1 MFTERDHSKF
11 TVAYYFPTDR
21 AKCRCIFFIL
31 TEKSA
36 VVYFFILTEKSAV
49 KYFFIL
55 TEKSAVVYFFILTEK
70 NTFSGRLLL
79 LKNNDLNY
87 FRNERLRDK
96 GSDMLLFIATQN
108 PVSFIPWIRPSLKL
122 GLTRFRIKGLWKIH
136 DICSNNPNIVNYIF
150 RIYPRKPAKW

>member
-1 MFTERDHSKF
+1 MIVEKTPCNELFLSQNINGKQSCLPNETIASLPLHIIFLQTEQSA
-11 TVAYYFPTDR
+11 VVYYFRTDR

-36 VVYFFILTEKSAV
+36 VVYFFILTEQ
-49 KYFFIL
+49 
-55 TEKSAVVYFFILTEK
+55 SAVVYVFILTEK

-96 GSDMLLFIATQN
+96 GSDMLLCIATQK
-108 PVSFIPWIRPSLKL
+108 PVSFIP
-122 GLTRFRIKGLWKIH
+122 
-136 DICSNNPNIVNYIF
+136 
-150 RIYPRKPAKW
+150 